1 VPVGWPLLCGQ
12 GAGNDATAAANCNG
26 ACTTAG
32 YTAGKY
38 CINHLLNKALCH
50 CQPTSVFRSTC
61 AFMQIMLRADVSA
74 VTCWGDPHCTTADQ
88 FNVDPQHD
96 QPYIALQSV
105 TLAY

>member
-1 VPVGWPLLCGQ
+1 
-12 GAGNDATAAANCNG
+12 
-26 ACTTAG
+26 
-32 YTAGKY
+32 
-38 CINHLLNKALCH
+38 
-50 CQPTSVFRSTC
+50 
-61 AFMQIMLRADVSA
+61 MQIMLRADVSA